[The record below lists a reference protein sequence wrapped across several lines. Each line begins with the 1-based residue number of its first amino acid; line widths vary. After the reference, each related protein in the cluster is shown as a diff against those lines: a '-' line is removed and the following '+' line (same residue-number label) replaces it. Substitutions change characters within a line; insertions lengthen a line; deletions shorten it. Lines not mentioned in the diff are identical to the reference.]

1 MNNNF
6 LKIIEILASQQGF
19 FVLQIWKITNNE
31 GFKFPKE
38 HVNIT
43 TLYLK
48 FGDWAFSGRST
59 FTDWYNNTI
68 SGYRNITGIFGF

>member
-6 LKIIEILASQQGF
+6 LKTIKILALKQGF
-19 FVLQIWKITNNE
+19 FILQIWKITNNE

-38 HVNIT
+38 DVNIT
-43 TLYLK
+43 SMYLK
-48 FGDWAFSGRST
+48 FGDWASTGGST

-68 SGYRNITGIFGF
+68 SGYKNITGIFEF